1 MLVIFVNDSSK
12 TLFSYEKNRKKKK
25 IVSKEKKIFNI
36 LQLFSKIYFLKM
48 YYVNTFY
55 EMVVYKKNY
64 LFFILKDSFNYD
76 FFFRKQYN

>member
-12 TLFSYEKNRKKKK
+12 TLFSYEKNRKKK

-55 EMVVYKKNY
+55 EMVVYKKITY
-64 LFFILKDSFNYD
+64 FLF
-76 FFFRKQYN
+76 